1 MIIPPIY
8 PYWLYDDDEDE
19 DISDFSLLDC
29 IIEGHKF
36 AWRDFKNCCKNKFE
50 NYVEKSKKS

>member
-8 PYWLYDDDEDE
+8 PYWLYDDDDEDE

-29 IIEGHKF
+29 IIEGYKF
-36 AWRDFKNCCKNKFE
+36 AWCDFKNFCKNKFE
-50 NYVEKSKKS
+50 KLCGKK

>member
-8 PYWLYDDDEDE
+8 PYWLYDDDDDDEDE

-29 IIEGHKF
+29 IIDGYKF
-36 AWRDFKNCCKNKFE
+36 AWCDFKNFCKNKFE
-50 NYVEKSKKS
+50 KLCGKK